1 MRVRAI
7 HLFVGLMGALA
18 TACVLLLPWDNL
30 SALPRTHIIGII
42 ALTGLGLL
50 SESLAVTFTVA
61 RNRGNSS
68 ITFLPLLA
76 CVLLFGPAAAV
87 LLMGVSGGIAEFLI
101 RRKEAIRAFFNLS
114 QYVTST
120 TIAGMAYAAAGGVAW
135 VDLVTTPAGDF
146 DLQIWPFAAFGLVFL
161 GLNHGS
167 VSLAVA
173 LDQALPFRRVWRQ
186 MAGPSGTN
194 LLYDLLIGP
203 IAIAVAFLYVELG
216 AAGLVLVLLPLLFIR
231 YSYLTNL
238 RLQHANRSLLKALV
252 KAIETRDP
260 YTSGHSLRVSAL
272 ARRIGEGCGLSGRR
286 LEEIETAALLHDVG
300 KIEAVYTEIL
310 RKPGDLSVE
319 ERQVIESHV
328 TKGVELLR
336 SFSSFPKGVIDAV
349 RGHHE
354 RVDGRGYPDQ
364 LRGDEIPLGARII
377 KVCDAIDAML
387 SDRPYRRALDIPAV
401 KEQLREYSGIQFD
414 PDVVAV
420 VLDGFLLEKHAAEV
434 AFLRGDSE
442 GLSEIQEGVSTG
454 VLSTP

>member
-1 MRVRAI
+1 MRRKGI
-7 HLFVGLMGALA
+7 RIYVGLMGALA
-18 TACVLLLPWDNL
+18 VLCLVLLAWEDLL
-30 SALPRTHIIGII
+30 SLPRPHLVGIL
-42 ALTGLGLL
+42 ALTVLGLL

-76 CVLLFGPAAAV
+76 CVILFGPTSAV
-87 LLMGVSGGIAEFLI
+87 LLMGISGGVAEFLI
-101 RRKEAIRAFFNLS
+101 RRKEPIRAFFNLS
-114 QYVTST
+114 QYITST
-120 TIAGMAYAAAGGVAW
+120 TLAGVGFSAAGGIPW
-135 VDLVTTPAGDF
+135 VDLALGDASRF
-146 DLQIWPFAAFGLVFL
+146 DLQILPFAVFGIVFL

-167 VSLAVA
+167 VSFAVA
-173 LDQALPFRRVWRQ
+173 LDQGLPFRRVWRQ

-238 RLQHANRSLLKALV
+238 RLQDANRSLLKALV

-260 YTSGHSLRVSAL
+260 YTSGHSLRVSSL
-272 ARRIGEGCGLSGRR
+272 ARRIGEAYGLSGRR
-286 LEEIETAALLHDVG
+286 LEELEHAALLHDVG

-310 RKPGDLSVE
+310 RKPGDLSLE

-336 SFSSFPKGVIDAV
+336 SFSSFPKGVIEAV

-364 LRGDEIPLGARII
+364 LKGEEIPLGARII

-387 SDRPYRRALDIPAV
+387 SDRPYRKALSIPAV

-414 PDVVAV
+414 QEIVGV
-420 VLDGFLLEKHAAEV
+420 VLEGLLLEKHAAEV
-434 AFLRGDSE
+434 AFLRGITESPSSE
-442 GLSEIQEGVSTG
+442 PQLDQRGIPVPG
-454 VLSTP
+454 